1 MKTKLSKTF
10 IPDEGVL
17 ALAKSKGM
25 PIEDWLYH
33 LLPEWKLFWI
43 TSKETKKSWGTTF
56 WNWAKLQWED
66 VDKRR
71 LYRKTEQMGYCQP
84 ERRLNPRKYVQTNA
98 PTTAQTQPL
107 SQEKRIQ
114 QADKWFPQINT
125 K

>member
-10 IPDEGVL
+10 MPGEFVL
-17 ALAKSKGM
+17 SLAKSKGM

-43 TSKETKKSWGTTF
+43 TSKETKKSWDTTF
-56 WNWAKLQWED
+56 WNWAKLQWKD

-71 LYRKTEQMGYCQP
+71 LYREAEPTDYKEDLRQP
-84 ERRLNPRKYVQTNA
+84 DPRRNVE
-98 PTTAQTQPL
+98 TTTDTKPL
-107 SQEKRIQ
+107 SQEKRIK
-114 QADKWFPQINT
+114 QADKWFPQIEIN